1 MISAKNT
8 TRLLLAVIWV
18 IITYVECYGF
28 DVVHNTQQN
37 MALVSCLVVGNL
49 VLKIVTLK
57 WCRISLISFF
67 FAFIFFYYVFHFG
80 QVFITGLFPHYKLDY
95 LNYVEVYMTDNT
107 TLDKTIRLCIVSIN
121 AFFIGG
127 LLAKDGVSI
136 KMNFEKKASFTPII
150 RNIFFLLLPFRL
162 LVDGV
167 QLFAA
172 LYFGYYGAIK
182 AANMLPGVIASI
194 GNMWYAL
201 VPLYYLTLKTNVKRR
216 DYLILITLYM
226 VMTMLT
232 GNRGHQIVCLASL
245 MIVMLSTLNKIRFST
260 IAKYGL
266 IVLVGM
272 FFIDIIYS
280 MRETSITDFLSNPMS
295 FMESTEDSNILLETI
310 GTFGETIYTPY
321 LTIQGDGIEYNTWFG
336 EAFVKSI
343 VGIVPDV
350 TGLFKDINNSAIFPK
365 NLGTESAIGG
375 SFCGEM
381 YYNFKSFY
389 PVMSA
394 FFGCL
399 YCYLSNISCS
409 CIKQQ
414 KYENAI
420 MAIVICSLA
429 LWWVRDAI
437 GNLTRQVVWMYWILL
452 WYQRKYKRI

>member
-8 TRLLLAVIWV
+8 TRLLFAVIWI
-18 IITYVECYGF
+18 IITYVECYGY

-37 MALVSCLVVGNL
+37 MAMVSWIVVCNL
-49 VLKIVTLK
+49 ILQALTLK

-80 QVFITGLFPHYKLDY
+80 QVFVTGLFPHYKLDY

-136 KMNFEKKASFTPII
+136 KMNFEKKVSFTPII

-226 VMTMLT
+226 VVTMLT

-245 MIVMLSTLNKIRFST
+245 MIVMLSTLNKIKFST

-272 FFIDIIYS
+272 FFVDIIYS
-280 MRETSITDFLSNPMS
+280 MRETSITDFLSNPIS

-321 LTIQGDGIEYNTWFG
+321 LTIQGDGIEYKTWFG

-381 YYNFKSFY
+381 YYNFKGFY

-414 KYENAI
+414 KYGNAI
-420 MAIVICSLA
+420 MAIVFCSLA

-452 WYQRKYKRI
+452 WFQRKYKRI